1 MWTYAKI
8 NGEQLATDENQFV
21 VESVDRP
28 LIVFNPN
35 IGEVNSYKAY
45 LQGQK
50 LANYDIKIN
59 IRIFDSDREKEDE
72 LRTRLY
78 ELGLTKD
85 DPLALETYLIP
96 DRYDLVVPN
105 GDIKWEK
112 KHGISLVT
120 VTFTKLDAYQYA
132 AKEEVN
138 DNGDIYL
145 DSSGGGVI
153 TKLSANF
160 SSGEQ
165 PQFTLQETGEHLT
178 FKQTSEACTISIN
191 NETREITNSVKENSW
206 NELNLSSEFFDLN
219 HGQNTIVTNGTV
231 LFVKYRKRFI

>member
-59 IRIFDSDREKEDE
+59 IRIFDSDKEKEDE

-120 VTFTKLDAYQYA
+120 VTFTKLDAYQYS

-138 DNGDIYL
+138 YNGNIYL

-160 SSGEQ
+160 ASGEQ

-191 NETREITNSVKENSW
+191 NETREITNSSKENAW
-206 NELNLSSEFFDLN
+206 NELHLSSDFFDLN
-219 HGQNTIVTNGTV
+219 HGQNTIVTNGAE
-231 LFVKYRKRFI
+231 LSVKYRKRFS